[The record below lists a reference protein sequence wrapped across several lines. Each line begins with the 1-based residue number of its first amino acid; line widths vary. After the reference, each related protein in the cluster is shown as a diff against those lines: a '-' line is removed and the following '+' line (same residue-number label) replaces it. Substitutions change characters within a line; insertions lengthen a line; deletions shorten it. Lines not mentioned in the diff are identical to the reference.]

1 MLPQTRPPNAPFDAK
16 YFPLHLALLS
26 VSENM
31 FPIGNWTVISK
42 DPFLVRF
49 EPQGIS
55 SVVSP
60 GSDLL
65 EAARRAGIQL
75 ASNCNGQ
82 GDCGEC
88 CVIVLEGQV
97 SSLTQEERECL
108 SPAELEEGRRL
119 ACCTRVYSAA
129 RVRAVS
135 RLRSPSDG
143 GQRQHQ
149 DAEQQVEL

>member
-1 MLPQTRPPNAPFDAK
+1 MP
-16 YFPLHLALLS
+16 AL
-26 VSENM
+26 
-31 FPIGNWTVISK
+31 
-42 DPFLVRF
+42 FLIRF
-49 EPQGIS
+49 EPYGTS

-65 EAARRAGIQL
+65 EAARRAGIHL

-97 SSLTQEERECL
+97 SQLTREETECL
-108 SPAELEEGRRL
+108 SAATLKDGCRL

-129 RVRAVS
+129 RVKVIGQLS
-135 RLRSPSDG
+135 GPGDG

-149 DAEQQVEL
+149 GAEQQVEL